1 MNTFID
7 KCFNSLSSNFPENF
21 SDGLQ
26 QSTITDRD
34 IHVAEEKLGYRFP
47 TIFKDFL
54 KSYVCPSMCLYGKF
68 SGYSARK
75 GLTYSFEN
83 EEYKYIEEELP
94 FSVIELQLSGFP
106 KEPEKIAEH
115 IKLVTWNEAA
125 SFGYLYIGEFY
136 GDYHLFYNLVTGE
149 IIQIDHEETPFPP
162 RVQDDMEE
170 YATILFKSFS
180 DFLRCFFLGDVYNE
194 DTLEFE
200 EGREAKSL

>member
-68 SGYSARK
+68 SGYSVRR
-75 GLTYSFEN
+75 GLTYSFED

-125 SFGYLYIGEFY
+125 SFGY
-136 GDYHLFYNLVTGE
+136 
-149 IIQIDHEETPFPP
+149 
-162 RVQDDMEE
+162 DMEE